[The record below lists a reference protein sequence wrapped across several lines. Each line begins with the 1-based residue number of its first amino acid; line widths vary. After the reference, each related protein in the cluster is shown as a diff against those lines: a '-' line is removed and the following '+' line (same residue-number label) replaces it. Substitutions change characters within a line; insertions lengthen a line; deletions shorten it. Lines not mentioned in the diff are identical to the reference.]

1 MPDKAAESPQHR
13 RAHFMDVHMMVML
26 GGRERNEEQFSA
38 LFDASGLK
46 LTRTIAA
53 GGELFVIEAEPL
65 G

>member
-1 MPDKAAESPQHR
+1 
-13 RAHFMDVHMMVML
+13 MMVML

>member
-1 MPDKAAESPQHR
+1 
-13 RAHFMDVHMMVML
+13 MDVQMMVML
-26 GGRERNEEQFSA
+26 GGRERNEDQFSA

-53 GGELFVIEAEPL
+53 GEHHVIEAAPV